1 MSAIC
6 WITVG
11 YICWNVVSV
20 KILKPFSIYHASVID
35 DELFID
41 GDLSPSAGQKLNC
54 MMSVSWTPMAQ
65 VFLNLLFIVWSSAPQ
80 VWVSQWNQLMWVGEM
95 SHLNQFN
102 HSVIIIDRI
111 KFDIKYII
119 LILKEISVLLWCSI
133 DSKKKD
139 TWFCL

>member
-1 MSAIC
+1 MLDHSWIYMLECSQCKNIKDIQHLSRFCHWWWTLHWWWFIALGWSEVELHDVSLMNTDGISVFKSAFYC
-6 WITVG
+6 LGFCST
-11 YICWNVVSV
+11 S
-20 KILKPFSIYHASVID
+20 
-35 DELFID
+35 
-41 GDLSPSAGQKLNC
+41 LSF
-54 MMSVSWTPMAQ
+54 T
-65 VFLNLLFIVWSSAPQ
+65 I
-80 VWVSQWNQLMWVGEM
+80 NQLMWVGEM

-133 DSKKKD
+133 DSKKRD